1 MYLLLFGHFILFE
14 FMPKISVLMALYNTE
29 FVLIKRAIDSVL
41 NQDFQDFEL
50 IIIDDGSKIGNH
62 IQLLNY
68 VIQHEKK
75 ITYLRHSNC
84 GQSESIN
91 RGILYSSAEFVTIL
105 DADDEYKP
113 NHLSSCLKEIKKQ
126 NLDLIASTTE
136 TIVDCSDDFYVPD
149 RSNQNQMVHVDDCIL
164 FATLFGKKDVFLNLK
179 FQKKYAADAQFY
191 ESASKLFAVKK
202 VELRTYIYY
211 RNIPNSITAKIKK
224 SAFNPLN
231 EEVINECIIG

>member
-1 MYLLLFGHFILFE
+1 
-14 FMPKISVLMALYNTE
+14 MAVYDTE

-41 NQDFQDFEL
+41 NQDFQDFDL
-50 IIIDDGSKIGNH
+50 IIIDDGSKNGSH

-68 VIQHEKK
+68 VIQHENK

-91 RGILYSSAEFVTIL
+91 QGIRYSSGEFITIL

-113 NHLSSCLKEIKKQ
+113 NHLSLCLQEIKKQ

-136 TIVDCSDDFYVPD
+136 TVVDCPDDFYVPD
-149 RSNQNQMVHVDDCIL
+149 RSNHNQLIHVDDCIL
-164 FATLFGKKDVFLNLK
+164 FATLFGKKEVFLNLK

-191 ESASKLFAVKK
+191 ESASKLYAVKK
-202 VELRTYIYY
+202 IDLRTYIYY
-211 RNIPNSITAKIKK
+211 RNIPNSTTAKIKK
-224 SAFNPLN
+224 TVFNPAN
-231 EEVINECIIG
+231 EKKIYDCFINL